1 MQSHELD
8 PARAARL
15 REAIKARGHRK
26 MMALAAEL
34 DISSAALSKWTQ
46 GHAMSVEHACRLS
59 DLLDVS
65 LDWLL
70 MGRNGPE
77 WQREEGLNR
86 IEAQL
91 IDSLRHRPERIANL
105 LAAIV
110 AEIPRSSDQ

>member
-1 MQSHELD
+1 MQSQELD
-8 PARAARL
+8 PGRAARL
-15 REAIKARGHRK
+15 RRAIEVRGHRK

-34 DISSAALSKWTQ
+34 NISSAALSKWTQ

-77 WQREEGLNR
+77 WLRQDGLNSV
-86 IEAQL
+86 EAQL
-91 IDSLRHRPERIANL
+91 IDSLRQRPERIANL
-105 LAAIV
+105 LTAIV
-110 AEIPRSSDQ
+110 AEFPRSNDV